1 MRKARPVIISVL
13 VVVVVATAFW
23 AVPVL
28 RRSVPGRI
36 VRWCLGE
43 PGATQGVNDAADKI
57 IACGWGRE
65 LIELA
70 DQLMEEYASTASTL
84 PIAFTG
90 GRLLP
95 PERLPEKFRTLGG
108 IFPDPDLV
116 LRLDSS
122 SKPTEVV
129 ISWGHMRHGIIVYAV
144 PPAVPPQGFFV
155 RRVNDRIYV
164 IANES

>member
-1 MRKARPVIISVL
+1 MRRWKLPIVS
-13 VVVVVATAFW
+13 VVVVVLAVAFGT
-23 AVPVL
+23 VPVL
-28 RRSVPGRI
+28 RRSVPGRVI
-36 VRWCLGE
+36 RWCLGE

-57 IACGWGRE
+57 IARGWDRE

-95 PERLPEKFRTLGG
+95 PERLPEKFHTLGG
-108 IFPDPDLV
+108 GFSDPDFV

-122 SKPTEVV
+122 SRPTEVV
-129 ISWGHMRHGIIVYAV
+129 ISWGICVTASSYTPFHRPY
-144 PPAVPPQGFFV
+144 
-155 RRVNDRIYV
+155 RRR
-164 IANES
+164 ASMCGG